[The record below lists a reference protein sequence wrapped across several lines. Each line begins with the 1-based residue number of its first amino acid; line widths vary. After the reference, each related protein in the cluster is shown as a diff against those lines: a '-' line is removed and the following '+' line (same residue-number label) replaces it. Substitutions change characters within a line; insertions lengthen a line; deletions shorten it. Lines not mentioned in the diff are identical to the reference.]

1 LPNKTFS
8 LVLPEPL
15 THTHTHT
22 NTSNN
27 ELNRFISEQSISV
40 PEQRTSVFSF

>member
-15 THTHTHT
+15 THTHTH
-22 NTSNN
+22 
-27 ELNRFISEQSISV
+27 Q
-40 PEQRTSVFSF
+40 